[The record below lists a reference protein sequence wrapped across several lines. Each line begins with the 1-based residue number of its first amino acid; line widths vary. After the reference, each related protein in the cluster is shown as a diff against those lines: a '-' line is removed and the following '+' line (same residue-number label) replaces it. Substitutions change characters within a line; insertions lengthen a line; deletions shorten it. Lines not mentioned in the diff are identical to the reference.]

1 MPDTSRLD
9 ELRRRVQQDPASIAF
24 AALADEYRRAGLF
37 EQAIETCRAGLV
49 RHPAYLSARVTLGRA
64 LMEIGEYDEAQQ
76 HLEQVVRAAPD
87 NLAAIRALAEI
98 HKRRGE
104 ASESYTSSAAVPH
117 SQTTSGP
124 AARVVSMPPRAH
136 SSPQNSPPPEPPALE
151 PAFAPPVPLE
161 PRIAVSSPPEVPE
174 PSRGSPVLARPP
186 EPPPAPATD
195 PVYERLEQ
203 FLAGIARLKA
213 SRAAGASLTGR

>member
-9 ELRRRVQQDPASIAF
+9 DLRRRVQQDPASIAF

-64 LMEIGEYDEAQQ
+64 LMAIGEYDEAQQ
-76 HLEQVVRAAPD
+76 QLEQVVRAAPD

-98 HKRRGE
+98 HRHRGE
-104 ASESYTSSAAVPH
+104 SSDSDTSSTAAPAG
-117 SQTTSGP
+117 QTP
-124 AARVVSMPPRAH
+124 ARSARRVVPMPPRAVA
-136 SSPQNSPPPEPPALE
+136 SPPKSPPPDPLSFEAAGPQH
-151 PAFAPPVPLE
+151 VPLE
-161 PRIAVSSPPEVPE
+161 PPAVPSLPPET
-174 PSRGSPVLARPP
+174 P
-186 EPPPAPATD
+186 EPPRASPSHARQAESPPAPVPD

-203 FLAGIARLKA
+203 FLAGIARVKA
-213 SRAAGASLTGR
+213 LRAAGGSLTGR